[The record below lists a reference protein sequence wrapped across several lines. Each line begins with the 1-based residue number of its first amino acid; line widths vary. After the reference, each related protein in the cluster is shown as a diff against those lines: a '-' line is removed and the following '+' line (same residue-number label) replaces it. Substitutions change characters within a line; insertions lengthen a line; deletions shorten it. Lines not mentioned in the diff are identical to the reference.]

1 MTAPTRRRAKREFRV
16 HFAELSA
23 RDREELER
31 IPVTSLARTQLD
43 LAAGGTL
50 AQVERNLRR
59 AEELG
64 VFDLGPLEDVLDRNG
79 HHPGVGRLRKAL
91 AIYRPRT
98 RLTRSGLEDAFLE
111 LIEKADLPL
120 PATNYLVAGFE
131 LDAYWEAERFGVELD
146 VFETHGTHLS
156 FEEDR
161 RRDDELLLLGIETI
175 RITGPRFEAEPAAM
189 IARVAA
195 HLERRRREFR
205 AA

>member
-1 MTAPTRRRAKREFRV
+1 MCTRWGTNCSRGNGRCLGAVLACRSAVASHRSAAWLWGLIRQDPARIDVTAPTRRRAKREFRV

-98 RLTRSGLEDAFLE
+98 RLTRSGLEDAF
-111 LIEKADLPL
+111 
-120 PATNYLVAGFE
+120 PAT
-131 LDAYWEAERFGVELD
+131 R
-146 VFETHGTHLS
+146 
-156 FEEDR
+156 
-161 RRDDELLLLGIETI
+161 
-175 RITGPRFEAEPAAM
+175 
-189 IARVAA
+189 
-195 HLERRRREFR
+195 
-205 AA
+205 